1 MQQNSEWFA
10 NSDPF
15 SHIGDME
22 SEIAELR
29 TLTKVTQL
37 RKQIECREEGA
48 WMVVKDIPDDKAPS
62 GVRKVT
68 SYGMTK
74 RSVTRSVSSNVD
86 FSKAFGDEMS
96 AEPLVQLA
104 GEDSDQELKPST
116 VEITEVFDEP
126 FKRDIPEFDR
136 HVIPEK
142 PMNKKTSV
150 VTLGKGNMVLIDP
163 EEDES
168 NFHVTGISKGKV
180 ADVVSTLEKSNEK
193 KVKKVGFCK
202 TEVHFA
208 PDSGKIN
215 IVETDEKPPPTQVY
229 RKKKKNRGSRN
240 RGGNT
245 LPKHYFGDMDD
256 FGEDSNQSNE
266 SDKEESSNPFH
277 EPHDVTVLS
286 TVREKLPTFERT
298 IKSEGKD
305 MKYRHS
311 SPEKH
316 EFDIEKIELEGKEFF
331 KKVKQPSF
339 RDKFLK
345 EASHVPEKLYLENHS
360 NVNDLVKN
368 LDKHPRLKDNLY
380 IYGSKGYSPQEK
392 ELLKSHYK
400 LSDDDYATVSNLKSS
415 SIKESEFYRTRKE
428 VSKTDVPYKEEES
441 SQNLRYTDPL
451 KFSSTSE
458 KDAEK
463 YPKDEKN
470 VPEVRN
476 IPIVQTDSVSET
488 DYVKPKKNS
497 ISDIVLDV
505 SRVSRL
511 PLDQDVKSSISFLG
525 NVSPKLQNLIQNSV
539 EHEFQLRQ
547 KQILQKRSAEEKKQT
562 QSNDRVKSSVTLNLA
577 PKNDNEVSKEKRVSK
592 KEPKLKPIKI
602 VTQVHLGPENEAKHE
617 FQLKR
622 EEITKNLFNEPI
634 YDNNKD
640 FKLKDTPY
648 LLNEEPVPAPRIKKD
663 SVAKKDESKVPPK
676 PKPRTVTSIAV
687 EKNRTPKTPTTRIAP
702 RADSSLSSKR
712 VRSKESISKS
722 RESEK
727 VHSRTS
733 ISKDDGKCRKLHNQA
748 VKSET
753 TSRSP
758 RVIKVTQE
766 VKGKKVT
773 REPLR
778 SFEKVS
784 NGWVGHIVPLKQ
796 EGITVT
802 TKVYSS
808 RAGTQG
814 SHGSGSRKST
824 QTSSTVK
831 TSHSVSSRL
840 DSSRDTK
847 QFSLSKEH
855 LSSAKLVKQV
865 SPRRGS
871 NVRKVERKVDSRI
884 GVDSYRPR
892 TRQESER
899 SDDSVI
905 QADEE
910 VRAYMFDGHKNK
922 EVNCCPVLE
931 DSFRYCRVL

>member
-1 MQQNSEWFA
+1 MIRTYMQQNSEWFA

-15 SHIGDME
+15 SYLGDME

-86 FSKAFGDEMS
+86 FSKTFGDEMS

-104 GEDSDQELKPST
+104 DEESDQDLKPCT
-116 VEITEVFDEP
+116 VQITEVFDEP
-126 FKRDIPEFDR
+126 LRRDIPEFDR
-136 HVIPEK
+136 QVLPEK

-150 VTLGKGNMVLIDP
+150 VTLGKGNLVLIDP

-180 ADVVSTLEKSNEK
+180 ADVVNTLEKSNEK

-215 IVETDEKPPPTQVY
+215 IVETDEKPPPTQVF
-229 RKKKKNRGSRN
+229 RKKKRNRGSRS
-240 RGGNT
+240 RGGNN

-266 SDKEESSNPFH
+266 SDKEDSNSSFH
-277 EPHDVTVLS
+277 NPHDVTVLS
-286 TVREKLPTFERT
+286 AVREKLPTFERT

-305 MKYRHS
+305 IKYRHS

-316 EFDIEKIELEGKEFF
+316 DFDLEKIESEGKEFL

-345 EASHVPEKLYLENHS
+345 ETSHIPEKLQSENHS

-380 IYGSKGYSPQEK
+380 IYGSKGYSSQEK

-400 LSDDDYATVSNLKSS
+400 LSDDDYASLSNLKSPS
-415 SIKESEFYRTRKE
+415 RKDSDFYHNRKE
-428 VSKTDVPYKEEES
+428 VKKSDVPYKEEES
-441 SQNLRYTDPL
+441 SQNLRYTELL
-451 KFSSTSE
+451 KFSSPSE
-458 KDAEK
+458 ESAEK
-463 YPKDEKN
+463 YPNNEKN

-476 IPIVQTDSVSET
+476 IPIIQTDGVSET
-488 DYVKPKKNS
+488 DYIKPKRNS
-497 ISDIVLDV
+497 ISDIVLDI
-505 SRVSRL
+505 SRVSRV

-547 KQILQKRSAEEKKQT
+547 KQILQKRSAEEKKQVKGT
-562 QSNDRVKSSVTLNLA
+562 QCNDRVKSSVTLNSA
-577 PKNDNEVSKEKRVSK
+577 PKNDSDEIVVSK
-592 KEPKLKPIKI
+592 KEPKLKPVKI
-602 VTQVHLGPENEAKHE
+602 VTQVHLGPETETKHE

-634 YDNNKD
+634 YDNKD
-640 FKLKDTPY
+640 FKLKESSY
-648 LLNEEPVPAPRIKKD
+648 LLNEEPVPAPRGKKE
-663 SVAKKDESKVPPK
+663 SQLKKDESKVVPPK
-676 PKPRTVTSIAV
+676 PKPRTVTSISV
-687 EKNRTPKTPTTRIAP
+687 EKSRTSKTPTTRVAS
-702 RADSSLSSKR
+702 RTDSSLSSKR

-722 RESEK
+722 RESDR
-727 VHSRTS
+727 VHSRPS
-733 ISKDDGKCRKLHNQA
+733 VSKDEGKSRKLHTQA
-748 VKSET
+748 AKSET
-753 TSRSP
+753 VSSRSA
-758 RVIKVTQE
+758 RVVKVTPE

-796 EGITVT
+796 EGVTVT

-808 RAGTQG
+808 RTGTQG
-814 SHGSGSRKST
+814 SHGSGSRKTT

-831 TSHSVSSRL
+831 TSHSLSSRL
-840 DSSRDTK
+840 DNSRESK

-871 NVRKVERKVDSRI
+871 NARKVERKVDSRI
-884 GVDSYRPR
+884 GIDSYRPR

-922 EVNCCPVLE
+922 V
-931 DSFRYCRVL
+931 Y

>member
-1 MQQNSEWFA
+1 MIRTYMQQNSEWFA

-15 SHIGDME
+15 SNIGDME

-68 SYGMTK
+68 SYGVTK
-74 RSVTRSVSSNVD
+74 RSVTRSVSSNVG
-86 FSKAFGDEMS
+86 FSKGFSDEMP

-104 GEDSDQELKPST
+104 DEESDQDFKPSS

-126 FKRDIPEFDR
+126 LRRDIPEFNM

-142 PMNKKTSV
+142 PTNKKTSV
-150 VTLGKGNMVLIDP
+150 VTLGKGNLVLIDP

-180 ADVVSTLEKSNEK
+180 ADVVNTLEKSNEK

-229 RKKKKNRGSRN
+229 RKKKRNRGSRN
-240 RGGNT
+240 RGGNS

-266 SDKEESSNPFH
+266 SDKEDSSSPFH
-277 EPHDVTVLS
+277 DPQDAKLLS
-286 TVREKLPTFERT
+286 SIREKLPTFERT

-305 MKYRHS
+305 TKYRHS
-311 SPEKH
+311 SPEKLN
-316 EFDIEKIELEGKEFF
+316 FDIEKIESEGKEFF

-345 EASHVPEKLYLENHS
+345 ETSHIPEKLHPENHS

-380 IYGSKGYSPQEK
+380 IYGSRGFSSQEK

-400 LSDDDYATVSNLKSS
+400 LSDDDYATLSNMKSS
-415 SIKESEFYRTRKE
+415 SNKDSDFYHGRKE
-428 VSKTDVPYKEEES
+428 VSNNDVPYKEEES
-441 SQNLRYTDPL
+441 SHNLRYTDLL
-451 KFSSTSE
+451 KFPSSHE
-458 KDAEK
+458 KDADK
-463 YPKDEKN
+463 YPSDETNK
-470 VPEVRN
+470 PEVRN
-476 IPIVQTDSVSET
+476 IPIVQTDCVSES
-488 DYVKPKKNS
+488 DYVKSKRNS
-497 ISDIVLDV
+497 ISDIVLDI

-562 QSNDRVKSSVTLNLA
+562 QSNDRVKTSVTLNLA
-577 PKNDNEVSKEKRVSK
+577 TKTDNKEIVVSK
-592 KEPKLKPIKI
+592 KEPKLKPVKI
-602 VTQVHLGPENEAKHE
+602 VTQVHLGPETEAKHE

-634 YDNNKD
+634 YDNKD
-640 FKLKDTPY
+640 VKLKETPY
-648 LLNEEPVPAPRIKKD
+648 LLNEEPVPAPRGKKEP
-663 SVAKKDESKVPPK
+663 VPKKEESKVPPK
-676 PKPRTVTSIAV
+676 PKPRTVTSISV
-687 EKNRTPKTPTTRIAP
+687 EKSRTSKTPTTRVAS
-702 RADSSLSSKR
+702 RTDSSISSKR
-712 VRSKESISKS
+712 VRSKESITKS
-722 RESEK
+722 RESDRS
-727 VHSRTS
+727 HSRPVV
-733 ISKDDGKCRKLHNQA
+733 SKDEGKSRKSQNQD
-748 VKSET
+748 VKSDT
-753 TSRSP
+753 VTSRSA
-758 RVIKVTQE
+758 RVVKVTPE
-766 VKGKKVT
+766 TKGKKVT

-808 RAGTQG
+808 RAGVQR
-814 SHGSGSRKST
+814 SQGSGSRRST

-831 TSHSVSSRL
+831 TSHSLSSRL
-840 DSSRDTK
+840 DSSRESK

-871 NVRKVERKVDSRI
+871 NARKVEKKVDSRI

-922 EVNCCPVLE
+922 
-931 DSFRYCRVL
+931 RK